1 MEIQLFFSIL
11 IVQSIDKFLIGSH
24 CLSIWNNMTK
34 KQQTQHGAIEKVCHL
49 HNKFFYPIHLYTLC
63 QSYSITSPVLFT
75 KNIRLWNEWKEDFL
89 YIWLLRVIWHHVI
102 SKELKNHIFRHNC
115 IFRHTCMHKHPMLKK

>member
-11 IVQSIDKFLIGSH
+11 MVQSIDKFLIGSH

-49 HNKFFYPIHLYTLC
+49 HNKFFYPIHLYHAL
-63 QSYSITSPVLFT
+63 SILLYHIPCVIHKKYQTMEWVKRRFSVYMATS
-75 KNIRLWNEWKEDFL
+75 RYMASR
-89 YIWLLRVIWHHVI
+89 YIKGV
-102 SKELKNHIFRHNC
+102 
-115 IFRHTCMHKHPMLKK
+115 KKSHL